1 MSFSSIKHS
10 VIITA
15 GGTGKRMGGAI
26 PKQFL
31 EIDGKPII
39 MHTIE
44 KFVDFDSDIQVV
56 VVLPSD
62 QKANWNKLCQKHNFS
77 IKHEIVEG
85 GVERFFSVKNGLA
98 IASGE
103 LIAVH
108 DAVRPFVSKK
118 VIENCF
124 SSAQQN
130 GAAVPVISL
139 KESIRTINGQTTRAV
154 SRKDFALVQTP
165 QCFQSKLLKAAY
177 QSAYKNEFTDD
188 ASVVEYAGGEIT
200 VVAGNEENI
209 KITTPMDLKWA
220 KCIMDHE

>member
-56 VVLPSD
+56 VVIPSD

-177 QSAYKNEFTDD
+177 QSRYKNEFMDD

-200 VVAGNEENI
+200 AVAGNEENI
-209 KITTPMDLKWA
+209 KITSPMDLKWA